1 MDDEVYSTVLLPAS
15 YVEPEELGFDRLPES
30 QPNYV
35 TQIQCDK
42 SEFQDI
48 YPRIYENKLCKIVN
62 CSNFA

>member
-48 YPRIYENKLCKIVN
+48 YPRIYEN
-62 CSNFA
+62 